1 MPTYLRTIKKGLE
14 PRYPQVVYFP
24 DRILVVILSAILTWR
39 LGWYEQGLE
48 VLGSVQNTATGL
60 FAFRWP
66 FQLKHLKHVR
76 TAMSTSFIIAILGF
90 FESSVAAKGLG
101 ERRDGVQG
109 MSVSANREMVALGVA
124 NVVGGCFMAL
134 PAFGGYGRSK
144 VNAST
149 GARSPMS
156 SIFLSIITFIV
167 IMVLL
172 PYLYYLPVSLF
183 IFFSNPRVLLGET
196 YVLISTTESGT
207 MLYDIGCRIQ
217 SYRGMPPR
225 RRLLHPAAWLDR
237 ACIDASHLRLHYIL
251 LAGAG
256 YRAWHWALNSDP
268 DPSLD
273 PASHPDS
280 RKNSW
285 DIRPIRQRRN
295 ALRECGA
302 H

>member
-1 MPTYLRTIKKGLE
+1 M
-14 PRYPQVVYFP
+14 
-24 DRILVVILSAILTWR
+24 ILSAILTWR

-66 FQLKHLKHVR
+66 FQIKHLKHVR

-172 PYLYYLPVSLF
+172 PYLYYLPVS
-183 IFFSNPRVLLGET
+183 SSPTPVNT
-196 YVLISTTESGT
+196 
-207 MLYDIGCRIQ
+207 
-217 SYRGMPPR
+217 
-225 RRLLHPAAWLDR
+225 
-237 ACIDASHLRLHYIL
+237 
-251 LAGAG
+251 
-256 YRAWHWALNSDP
+256 
-268 DPSLD
+268 
-273 PASHPDS
+273 
-280 RKNSW
+280 
-285 DIRPIRQRRN
+285 
-295 ALRECGA
+295 
-302 H
+302 